1 MGGWPSVSAVDTEVD
16 TVGEGGQSNHTSTRD
31 SIVTQISVA
40 GDSVILVL
48 VVIAFMVCGILW
60 YLHRTNFHVLHTR
73 LSNLASAVGI
83 EQPSTDNTE
92 QLNNVTV
99 SK

>member
-1 MGGWPSVSAVDTEVD
+1 MGGSIPLPKVDTEID

-31 SIVTQISVA
+31 SIITQISVA

-48 VVIAFMVCGILW
+48 VIIVFTIVGILW
-60 YLHRTNFHVLHTR
+60 YLHHTNFHLLHTR

-83 EQPSTDNTE
+83 EQQPTDNPV
-92 QLNNVTV
+92 QLNNITV
-99 SK
+99 K